1 MKRALLVEIFAER
14 ERRHS
19 ARRFNVHEMGL
30 LRHLWW
36 RFHWAPADT
45 FNRPGLFFW
54 AGEPV
59 YGKPGWLRLWGEAFL
74 TQLLIVALT
83 VPAMWM
89 AGGSDARLMFWGFV
103 LLLASQ
109 PLWLWATLRS
119 AQFGMFLMGVIY
131 TGLWLRAVI
140 NHL

>member
-1 MKRALLVEIFAER
+1 MRRSLLVRIFAER
-14 ERRHS
+14 ERRS
-19 ARRFNVHEMGL
+19 ARLFNVHEMGL

-36 RFHWAPADT
+36 RFYWAPADT

-59 YGKPGWLRLWGEAFL
+59 YGKPGWLRLWGEAL
-74 TQLLIVALT
+74 VLQILIVITTL
-83 VPAMWM
+83 PGLWF
-89 AGGSDARLMFWGFV
+89 AGAPSAESMRLGFA

-109 PLWLWATLRS
+109 PLWLAATWRS
-119 AQFGMFLMGVIY
+119 AQFGMFAVALIY
-131 TGLWLRAVI
+131 TALWTRAVL